1 MKKFQLFDMVNYIFL
16 LLVGI
21 AMLYPFVNI
30 IAISFSSYEAYLEN
44 PLRIFPKGWNFE
56 AYTGI
61 IHHVRF
67 YTSYLNTFIIT
78 SVGVIAGLFLYVIT
92 AYPLSKKDLKG
103 RRWIMLYIV
112 FTMMFNGGL
121 IPNFLVMRELKLYD
135 TLAVLIFK
143 GMFTA
148 YNLILIKSFFES
160 LPESIVESAKIDGA
174 SEVRILFKIIVPLSK
189 PILATIALFSAVAYW
204 NNYYNAVVYIRSVD
218 KWPLML
224 FLREI
229 IMGAQLN
236 EIADSAEMGRNTV
249 EPIMLQYSTLLLVIL
264 PIICVYP
271 FLQKYFVK
279 GIMLGSVKG

>member
-44 PLRIFPKGWNFE
+44 PLRIFPKDWNFE

-78 SVGVIAGLFLYVIT
+78 SIGVIAGLFLYVIT

-204 NNYYNAVVYIRSVD
+204 NNYYNAVVYIRSVN

>member
-204 NNYYNAVVYIRSVD
+204 NNYYNAVVYIRSVN